1 MTLQLQFQIQ
11 NNPLLKR
18 FLRENSEWYKTLNR
32 DPQRFKDF
40 VKAMK
45 DKYELKTTDR
55 LNKMF
60 NNISMVQMFL
70 DVLK

>member
-1 MTLQLQFQIQ
+1 MTVELQFKIQ
-11 NNPLLKR
+11 NNPVLQR

-32 DPQRFKDF
+32 NPNSFKQF
-40 VKAMK
+40 VNAMK
-45 DKYELKTTDR
+45 DKYQLKTTDR
-55 LNKMF
+55 LNKML